1 MGEPNEALT
10 QVLETS
16 DPDVASEIFRQQYTQ
31 MRMRMQMPSRGGQ
44 PLFRV
49 ASTQV
54 GRARLDHTTI
64 WMALEGQR

>member
-1 MGEPNEALT
+1 MGEPNEVLT

-16 DPDVASEIFRQQYTQ
+16 APDVASEIFRQQYAQ
-31 MRMRMQMPSRGGQ
+31 MRMPSRGGQ

-64 WMALEGQR
+64 WVTLEGQR

>member
-16 DPDVASEIFRQQYTQ
+16 DPDVASEIFRQQYGQ
-31 MRMRMQMPSRGGQ
+31 MRMRMPSRGGQ

>member
-31 MRMRMQMPSRGGQ
+31 MRMRMPSRGGQ

-54 GRARLDHTTI
+54 GRARLDRTTI
-64 WMALEGQR
+64 WMALEGHR

>member
-16 DPDVASEIFRQQYTQ
+16 DPDVASEIFRQQYAQ
-31 MRMRMQMPSRGGQ
+31 IRMRMPSRGGQ

-64 WMALEGQR
+64 WMAVEGQR